1 MFPIFALRLKQ
12 KRMRAWFYIVSTC
25 LAALCLL
32 PGLSRAEENTSVL
45 VQNYTIN
52 DYQASCQNWD
62 IAISYRGWLYV
73 ANNSGLLEFD
83 GNTWTLH
90 PLPDRSRL
98 FRLSFSNDTVYSRGE
113 SGDGY
118 WTRDAM
124 GKMHFTAVESPY
136 PDTLF
141 RTDTLRKTC
150 PAEVLKDK
158 PLAYAST
165 NRLDLVGTERGG
177 LYILD
182 KEGRVVHHVY
192 APGLLQD
199 NMVYNIEVQDDKLVW
214 LALDN
219 GIAQV
224 DINPPL
230 YMLGKRNSVGQLY
243 DAELIDSTLYIRTNR
258 GCFRRSLRS
267 NDVFVGVSEKDVL
280 PLFTE
285 KKKLEPEKLPT
296 MLQDIELTEAF
307 VHPEYIYPVR
317 QGLYWLVKGNE
328 AGLFATDEGK
338 GRLKCRILFDNYNLN
353 LATQGHQVIPFNDT
367 LCVISSMQGVFL
379 LNTQDVMKSMTQLTM
394 PSFRRI
400 SYTDNAG
407 LHELPTDTSSITLP
421 HDFQKVNLQVGTTIF
436 TPNHQICYRIEGVT
450 SGWSEWQK
458 SGKISFFQL
467 PSGEYD
473 LRVRKYVAKGIY
485 PELTLH
491 IDVRPPWY
499 KTVYAYIGYLVLAW
513 FILRI
518 GIRIYL
524 RNLRQKEEARKAQKQ
539 RDEEHR
545 EAKMKNEMLE
555 AELRN
560 KDTELMMQTTAL
572 VKRNQAVQTI
582 LEEFEKQKETLGDRY
597 PNKLYTKLHTLM
609 EETME
614 NKADWILFESYFN
627 SAHHNF
633 LDRLRQQYS
642 DLTTGDLRICCLLR
656 MNLSTKEIASL
667 MNVSVRAIELRRYR
681 LRKRLGLEGETNL
694 VDFLMNF

>member
-1 MFPIFALRLKQ
+1 
-12 KRMRAWFYIVSTC
+12 MRVWLHTLYIY

-32 PGLSRAEENTSVL
+32 PGPSRAEENTSVL

-52 DYQASCQNWD
+52 DYRASCQNWD
-62 IAISYRGWLYV
+62 IAISYRGLLYV

-83 GNTWTLH
+83 GNTWTLY

-118 WTRDAM
+118 WMHDEM
-124 GKMHFTAVESPY
+124 GRMHFTPVDEPY
-136 PDTLF
+136 PQSYF
-141 RTDTLRKTC
+141 REDSIPSGLS
-150 PAEVLKDK
+150 PEIQADK

-165 NRLDLVGTERGG
+165 HRLDLIGTERGG
-177 LYILD
+177 LYITD
-182 KEGRVVHHVY
+182 KEGRVVHHIE

-199 NMVYNIEVQDDKLVW
+199 NMVYDISVQDDNLVW

-230 YMLGKRNSVGQLY
+230 FMLGRRSIVGQLY
-243 DAELIDSTLYIRTNR
+243 DAELVDSTLYIQTNR
-258 GCFRRSLRS
+258 GCFRRSIRPS
-267 NDVFVGVSEKDVL
+267 DTFVPIPKQEAL
-280 PLFTE
+280 PLFTPKE
-285 KKKLEPEKLPT
+285 QLEPEELPDV
-296 MLQDIELTEAF
+296 LQTPELVDAF
-307 VHPEYIYPVR
+307 AHPEKVYPVR
-317 QGLYWLVKGNE
+317 QDLYWLVKGNE
-328 AGLFATDEGK
+328 AGLFAIDEGK

-353 LATQGHQVIPFNDT
+353 LATRGHQVIPFNDS

-394 PSFRRI
+394 PTFRRI

-407 LHELPTDTSSITLP
+407 LHELPTDTASITLP
-421 HDFQKVNLQVGTTIF
+421 HNFQEVNLSIGTTIF
-436 TPNHQICYRIEGVT
+436 TPSHQICYRIEGVT

-499 KTVYAYIGYLVLAW
+499 KTFYAYAIYLIVIL
-513 FILRI
+513 FILRS

-524 RNLRQKEEARKAQKQ
+524 RHLRKEEEVRKAQRQ
-539 RDEEHR
+539 REEER
-545 EAKMKNEMLE
+545 KEAQMKNEMLE

-597 PNKLYTKLHTLM
+597 PNKLYTKLHALM

-614 NKADWILFESYFN
+614 NKADWVLFESYFN